1 MNYPRD
7 EEVYVVC
14 TIYEDMDSNIAVYR
28 DHNMAMAMAEFY
40 KRLGEYFYDTVVSG
54 KLDSKE
60 QYQSTVDLSH
70 IALDEDNE
78 LYIVFD
84 NCELYVKKVPL
95 VY

>member
-28 DHNMAMAMAEFY
+28 DRNMVMAEFY

-60 QYQSTVDLSH
+60 QYQSTVDLSN
-70 IALDEDNE
+70 ITLDEDNE
-78 LYIVFD
+78 LYIAF
-84 NCELYVKKVPL
+84 NSCELYVKKVPL

>member
-1 MNYPRD
+1 MNYPTD

-28 DHNMAMAMAEFY
+28 DHNKAMAEFY
-40 KRLGEYFYDTVVSG
+40 RRLGEYFYDTVASG

-60 QYQSTVDLSH
+60 QYQSAVDLFN

-78 LYIVFD
+78 LYIVFN

-95 VY
+95 IY

>member
-14 TIYEDMDSNIAVYR
+14 TIYEDMDSNIAIYR
-28 DHNMAMAMAEFY
+28 DRNKAMAEFY
-40 KRLGEYFYDTVVSG
+40 RRLGEYFYDTVVSG

-60 QYQSTVDLSH
+60 QYQSTVDLSN
-70 IALDEDNE
+70 IALDEDNA
-78 LYIVFD
+78 LYIVFN
-84 NCELYVKKVPL
+84 NCDLYVKKVPL

>member
-7 EEVYVVC
+7 EDVYVVC

-28 DHNMAMAMAEFY
+28 DRNMAMAEFY
-40 KRLGEYFYDTVVSG
+40 RRLGEYFYDVVASG

-60 QYQSTVDLSH
+60 QYQSTVDLSN
-70 IALDEDNE
+70 ITLDEDNE
-78 LYIVFD
+78 LYIVFN

>member
-28 DHNMAMAMAEFY
+28 DHNMAMAEFY
-40 KRLGEYFYDTVVSG
+40 KRLGEYFYDVVASG

-78 LYIVFD
+78 LYIVFND
-84 NCELYVKKVPL
+84 CELYVKKVPL

>member
-28 DHNMAMAMAEFY
+28 ERNMAMAEFY
-40 KRLGEYFYDTVVSG
+40 RRLGEHFYDIVVSG

-60 QYQSTVDLSH
+60 LYQSTVDLSN
-70 IALDEDNE
+70 ITLDEDNE
-78 LYIVFD
+78 LYIVFN

-95 VY
+95 EY

>member
-1 MNYPRD
+1 MNYPVD
-7 EEVYVVC
+7 EDVYIVC

-28 DHNMAMAMAEFY
+28 ARNKAMAEFY
-40 KRLGEYFYDTVVSG
+40 RRLGEYFYDTVVSG

-60 QYQSTVDLSH
+60 QYQSTVDLSN
-70 IALDEDNE
+70 ITLDEDNE
-78 LYIVFD
+78 LYIVFN

>member
-28 DHNMAMAMAEFY
+28 DCNKAMAEFY
-40 KRLGEYFYDTVVSG
+40 RRLGEYFYDTVASG
-54 KLDSKE
+54 KFDSKE
-60 QYQSTVDLSH
+60 QYQSAVDLSN
-70 IALDEDNE
+70 INLDEDNA
-78 LYIVFD
+78 LYIVFN

>member
-1 MNYPRD
+1 MNYPID
-7 EEVYVVC
+7 EDVYVVC

-28 DHNMAMAMAEFY
+28 DRNKAMAEFY
-40 KRLGEYFYDTVVSG
+40 KRLGEYFYDVVASG

-78 LYIVFD
+78 LYIVFND
-84 NCELYVKKVPL
+84 CELYVKKVPL

>member
-7 EEVYVVC
+7 EDVYVVC

-28 DHNMAMAMAEFY
+28 DRNRAMAEFY
-40 KRLGEYFYDTVVSG
+40 RRLGEYFYDTVVSG

-60 QYQSTVDLSH
+60 LYQSTVDLSN
-70 IALDEDNE
+70 ITLDEDNE
-78 LYIVFD
+78 LYIVFN

>member
-1 MNYPRD
+1 MNYPVD
-7 EEVYVVC
+7 EDVYVVC

-28 DHNMAMAMAEFY
+28 DRNRAMAEFY
-40 KRLGEYFYDTVVSG
+40 RRLGEYFYDTVVSG

-60 QYQSTVDLSH
+60 LYQSTVDLSN
-70 IALDEDNE
+70 ITLDEDNE
-78 LYIVFD
+78 LYIVFN